1 MNTMK
6 AVYIQKYGRSDVME
20 TGDVAVPSLQP
31 DQVLIKVKAVSLN
44 PRDWL
49 LMRGIYPFK
58 KLAEPFPIILGSDM
72 SGTVV
77 TTGAEATKY
86 KVGDDVFG
94 MQPIK
99 GKFGALAEY
108 AAIKESA
115 VALKPAALSHAVAA
129 AMPCAGMTSFQT
141 IRDLAKLKTGET
153 ILINGASGGVGT
165 YAIQMAKA
173 AGAHVIAVCG
183 PTNQKLCTSL
193 GADETIDY
201 KSENF
206 EHRSDSYDVV
216 YDVIGRSSPAKCQ
229 KSLKKNGR
237 YISTIPSPAMFL
249 KAKLSQMTR
258 LFGLNKSQTSHL
270 ILVKPD
276 GHDLAA
282 MALLIE
288 NGKMKS
294 VIDSTYPLA
303 DVKAAF
309 DKIQSWRAKGKVI
322 VEICK

>member
-20 TGDVAVPSLQP
+20 TGDIAVPSLQP
-31 DQVLIKVKAVSLN
+31 NQVLIKVKAVSLN

-77 TTGAEATKY
+77 STGAEATKY

-115 VALKPAALSHAVAA
+115 VTLKPAALSHTDAA
-129 AMPCAGMTSFQT
+129 AMPCAGMTSFQA
-141 IRDLAKLKTGET
+141 IRDLAKVKTGET

-173 AGAHVIAVCG
+173 AGAYVIAVCG

-216 YDVIGRSSPAKCQ
+216 YDVIGRSSPDKCR
-229 KSLKKNGR
+229 KSLKKKGR

-249 KAKLSQMTR
+249 KAKLSQITR

-282 MALLIE
+282 MARLIE

-294 VIDSTYPLA
+294 VIDSTYPFA
-303 DVKAAF
+303 NVKAAF
-309 DKIQSWRAKGKVI
+309 EKIQSWRAKGKVI